1 MSKIIHL
8 SSWRSPKENIAIAKR
23 EAALQEARRAET
35 IEGMREKLRALT
47 GGLDQPISPAILG
60 WSPEQIG
67 ANLIGW
73 YNPSADA
80 KVSEYKLKDKDIT
93 YIIYDKK
100 CHEFE
105 GISMTELIVAFDNGL
120 LYELGGRVLV

>member
-1 MSKIIHL
+1 MSEIIHL

-23 EAALQEARRAET
+23 QEALQEARRAET

-47 GGLDQPISPAILG
+47 GDLDQPISPSILG
-60 WSPEQIG
+60 WTPEQMG

-73 YNPSADA
+73 HNPSADA

-105 GISMTELIVAFDNGL
+105 GISMTELIVAFENGL